1 MLDTYM
7 SQLQKEMN
15 LPRSLQGEI
24 PGIYT
29 LPLEDDLKV
38 SLSSI
43 GNGIAFQCNLMKCPK
58 GNEEELY
65 THALLANLFGQGTD
79 GAVLGLSENGK
90 LLTLSREINDPVKYK
105 EFKEI
110 LEDFIN
116 VVDFWRQEAINPQLK
131 K

>member
-43 GNGIAFQCNLMKCPK
+43 GNGIAFQ
-58 GNEEELY
+58 
-65 THALLANLFGQGTD
+65 
-79 GAVLGLSENGK
+79 
-90 LLTLSREINDPVKYK
+90 
-105 EFKEI
+105 
-110 LEDFIN
+110 
-116 VVDFWRQEAINPQLK
+116 
-131 K
+131 